1 MHGPGKLKLKKA
13 KEAKEKQ
20 QQEVN
25 DPEDKIKA
33 EDDTDTIPSWDSV
46 TSTPRLT

>member
-13 KEAKEKQ
+13 AVKEKQ
-20 QQEVN
+20 PQEVN

-33 EDDTDTIPSWDSV
+33 EDDADTIPSWDSV